1 MSEVTRFK
9 VDNLMLLVGSNPLPN
24 YVAAQVLAK
33 DPVTTRIILVCSLA
47 TRDEAAQRL
56 ATLLNGQGF
65 TAITYCEV
73 DEADPE
79 QIHREV
85 VNVVRSLSGTI
96 GLDYTGGT
104 KAMSVHAYQA
114 VKDTAHH
121 RAQYS
126 YLDARSLSM
135 KISSAMIVGGTT
147 QTLAK
152 VGQYLTKGELT
163 IKQLLALHGLDRFG
177 NKKMQTDARW
187 PAVAHLLAELHT
199 DAARA
204 QAWREWCNKAL
215 RAPDKRH
222 RLQLKERNQLVD
234 VTLADIPDDAVKQTF
249 IALHPDFGS
258 STTFKALGEHF
269 QIKGDSDS
277 LAGWFDGEWLESYI
291 LHTLQPLQQTES
303 LQELVMT
310 VEPKTGAGKDDKF
323 EFDVVALRG
332 YQIFGFSATT
342 AIEKGL
348 QKHKLLEAIVR
359 AEQMGGSETRVALV
373 CCASSDDVAKLEREI
388 STLFRQRTL
397 TKVFGRDDLL
407 DLREK
412 VESWILDA
420 EAGRA

>member
-33 DPVTTRIILVCSLA
+33 DPATTRIILVCSHD
-47 TRDEAAQRL
+47 TRDEAAKRL
-56 ATLLNGQGF
+56 TKLLNEQGF
-65 TAITYCEV
+65 AAIAHYEV

-85 VNVVRSLSGTI
+85 ANVVRSLSGTI

-121 RAQYS
+121 RAQYI

-152 VGQYLTKGELT
+152 VGQYLPSGALT
-163 IKQLLALHGLDRFG
+163 IKRLLALHDL
-177 NKKMQTDARW
+177 NALKQEMQTEARW
-187 PAVAHLLAELHT
+187 PEAAHLLAELHT

-269 QIKGDSDS
+269 QIKSDS
-277 LAGWFDGEWLESYI
+277 KSLAKWFDGEWLESYI
-291 LHTLQPLQQTES
+291 LHTLQPLQATGFVD
-303 LQELVMT
+303 ELVMT
-310 VEPKTGAGKDDKF
+310 IEPKLVHQDQTF
-323 EFDVVALRG
+323 EFDVAALRG
-332 YQIFGFSATT
+332 YQLFAFSATT
-342 AIEKGL
+342 ISGKGDL
-348 QKHKLLEAIVR
+348 KPKLLEAITR
-359 AEQMGGSETRVALV
+359 SRQMGGDEARVALV
-373 CCASSDDVAKLEREI
+373 CCAIPGDVQNLEAEI
-388 STLFRQRTL
+388 ATLFRQRTL

-412 VESWILDA
+412 VESWILDV